1 MLHGTLEDAL
11 QKMEEVYS
19 ATPIDKLLDDRN
31 GIKALCGCAK
41 EQLVVVPD

>member
-11 QKMEEVYS
+11 MRMEEVYA
-19 ATPIDKLLDDRN
+19 ATPIDKLLDERN

-41 EQLVVVPD
+41 ELLEVVPD